1 MGAVMGVSDEKP
13 KSKEE
18 RMKDLVKSIAALEN
32 AIEPFKEQMRD
43 IKKNY
48 VSNGW
53 LSKKEMKTLLKAYR
67 LVKDDELD
75 IDELQKV
82 YNEISP

>member
-1 MGAVMGVSDEKP
+1 MGAVMSVNGEKP

-18 RMKDLVKSIAALEN
+18 RMKDLVKSVAALEN
-32 AIEPFKEQMRD
+32 AIEPFKEQLKD

-67 LVKDDELD
+67 LVKDEEID

>member
-1 MGAVMGVSDEKP
+1 MGDVMGVSDEKP

-67 LVKDDELD
+67 LVKDDDLD

>member
-18 RMKDLVKSIAALEN
+18 RMKDLVKSVAALEN
-32 AIEPFKEQMRD
+32 AIEPFKEQLKD

-67 LVKDDELD
+67 LVKDEEID

>member
-18 RMKDLVKSIAALEN
+18 RMKDLVKSVAALEN
-32 AIEPFKEQMRD
+32 AIEPFKEQLKD

-67 LVKDDELD
+67 LVKDEEID

-82 YNEISP
+82 YNDISP

>member
-67 LVKDDELD
+67 LVKDDDLD

>member
-1 MGAVMGVSDEKP
+1 MGAVMSVSDEKP

-67 LVKDDELD
+67 LVKDDDLD